1 MNYNKKTR
9 EDTMRNNRNRRRR
22 NIQIE
27 LSDNAKKVI
36 MVILIFILILFLSTI
51 FALTLS
57 ISGKVMPRISVLD
70 INISNLTIDEAYQ
83 KLNETL
89 ENQKEKNIVLTYG
102 EYETTISL
110 KQLEVTYKTDEAVNT
125 AYKIGRSNNILISN
139 YQVIFNLIFGKNIE
153 PEIEM
158 NEEEL
163 DNAISDIEVK
173 LPNAV
178 TESSYYIDGEQL
190 IITSGQTGLKLNKE
204 ELKDTII
211 NAIKNQIKG
220 EEIASIQ
227 LPVETANP
235 ASIDIEQI
243 YKEIYKE
250 PQNAYYDEENEKLYK
265 EENGIDFAITIDEAK
280 EIISEEQEEYTIPL
294 KITKPETTVA
304 DLAYQDFFPNL
315 LAQFTTRYDQSA
327 ENRANNIKLSTEK
340 INGTILMPGETFSY
354 NKVVG
359 ERTISAGYKEAA
371 VYVGGQIVQGI
382 GGGICQV
389 SSTLYNAV
397 LLANLEITERRNHY
411 FITSYVSA
419 SRDATVSYGSIDFK
433 FKNTRSYPIKIECTA
448 KNGICQ
454 VYIYGVEEETEY
466 EVEIQDEIT
475 EIIPYT
481 TKTIKTSDLAEGE
494 EEIVQQGVNGYKS
507 EAYRI
512 LKLNGKVVSKTLL
525 SKDSYNALQEIIE
538 VGTK

>member
-1 MNYNKKTR
+1 
-9 EDTMRNNRNRRRR
+9 MRNNRNRRRR